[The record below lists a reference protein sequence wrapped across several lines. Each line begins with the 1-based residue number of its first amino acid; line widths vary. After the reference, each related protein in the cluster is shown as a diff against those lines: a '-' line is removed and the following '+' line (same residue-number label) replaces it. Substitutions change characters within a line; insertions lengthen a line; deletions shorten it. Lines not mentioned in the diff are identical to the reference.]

1 MLLSW
6 IFRGFLIAAGFVASW
21 FVAKDARINGVPA
34 MRNTQGREYLFVI
47 DSEFAAAR
55 SRQLMRL

>member
-1 MLLSW
+1 
-6 IFRGFLIAAGFVASW
+6 
-21 FVAKDARINGVPA
+21 